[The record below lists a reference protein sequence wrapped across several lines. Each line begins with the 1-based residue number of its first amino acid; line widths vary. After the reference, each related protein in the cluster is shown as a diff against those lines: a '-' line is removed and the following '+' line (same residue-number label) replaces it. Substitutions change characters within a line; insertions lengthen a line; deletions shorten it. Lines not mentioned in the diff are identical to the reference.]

1 MSESPPTLDTLEA
14 NKLLAFLQTQYNNT
28 SEPRRSNRNLL
39 MGLLM
44 YDAGLRVGEV
54 VQLVVGDLWFQDE
67 PRQSLLVRPEV
78 AKGGRER
85 TVPLTQRITIVI
97 DQMTKT
103 WWSLTGC
110 FGDEYA
116 FYTERPRTHISA
128 RQVERI
134 IEHAGQEAIGKDVN
148 PHMLRHSFASR
159 LMRTTSMRVVQQL
172 LGHKNI
178 ATTQIYTHPNSDD
191 LNNAIRTIDQNQE

>member
-1 MSESPPTLDTLEA
+1 MSESPPTLETLEA
-14 NKLLAFLQTQYNNT
+14 NKLLAYLQTQYDNT
-28 SEPRRSNRNLL
+28 SEPRKGTRNLL

-54 VQLVVGDLWFQDE
+54 VKLLISDLWFMNE
-67 PRQSLLVRPEV
+67 PRQSLILRPEI

-85 TVPLTQRITIVI
+85 TVPLTQRITIVVCKM
-97 DQMTKT
+97 DQQFWGQDDYTRD
-103 WWSLTGC
+103 SVC
-110 FGDEYA
+110 FYDSNAEK
-116 FYTERPRTHISA
+116 HISE

-134 IEHAGQEAIGKDVN
+134 IQNAGKKALGKDVN

-159 LMRTTSMRVVQQL
+159 LMRTCSMRVVQEL

-191 LNNAIRTIDQNQE
+191 LNNAIKTIESND